1 MRHQVRGRKLNRTA
15 SHRKALLR
23 NLATSLFEYK
33 KVNTT
38 LAKAKE
44 LRPYAEHLITKA
56 KIALQN
62 EKSGLLPEGQK
73 VDIHN
78 RRLVGKVIT
87 NKAVLQ
93 ELFDTIAPLVEE
105 RHGGYCRITKI
116 GNRRGDAGKSAI
128 IELVDWSAPQDG
140 TVSLKARKKTL
151 AKRDEAKKARAAKK
165 AKKAEEAAE
174 ELETE
179 ETAEVDEKVLEEQPI
194 QEADETITAENEDE
208 TIADEELDSS
218 EDEVEESNE
227 DSVEETG
234 TPTKDIA
241 GEKGKDKKGNE
252 EEEKKV

>member
-1 MRHQVRGRKLNRTA
+1 M
-15 SHRKALLR
+15 R

-33 KVNTT
+33 KVRTT

-56 KIALQN
+56 KYALHN
-62 EKSGLLPEGQK
+62 EKNGMLPEGQK

-105 RHGGYCRITKI
+105 RPGGYCRITKI
-116 GNRRGDAGKSAI
+116 GTRRGDAGESAI

-151 AKRDEAKKARAAKK
+151 AKKAEAKKARAAKK
-165 AKKAEEAAE
+165 AKKAEEIAVEEETSGPEEKGDATQAVSEEQSAQVNIETEKMESESEEETEIEDDVTAE
-174 ELETE
+174 EDSET
-179 ETAEVDEKVLEEQPI
+179 K
-194 QEADETITAENEDE
+194 
-208 TIADEELDSS
+208 S
-218 EDEVEESNE
+218 
-227 DSVEETG
+227 
-234 TPTKDIA
+234 DIS
-241 GEKGKDKKGNE
+241 GEIKNSPVNDNDKKGNKKSK
-252 EEEKKV
+252 EK